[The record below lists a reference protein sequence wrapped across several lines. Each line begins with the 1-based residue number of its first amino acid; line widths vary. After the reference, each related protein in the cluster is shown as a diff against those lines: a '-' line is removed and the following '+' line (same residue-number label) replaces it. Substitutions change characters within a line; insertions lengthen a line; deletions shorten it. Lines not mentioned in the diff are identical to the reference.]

1 MEKVTVP
8 VYSLS
13 SPQITSTVEMDP
25 DTIEDMKTRAQQTQ
39 LMRAGIQALS
49 GVAGAAAGFG
59 ANPNAGP
66 VQRTINAVG
75 GGSLATLASRPVTDL
90 IARRMM
96 RGPAERYKDE
106 FESQLSPSQLRGLGE
121 KKQLDELFALPALPA
136 LGPAAGWAAGVAT
149 ALLGA
154 LGIHT
159 AVEHIQDR
167 DPGVPIAPIVEPS
180 SGGGGP
186 SFRDLTFGQIKSLM
200 ANRDPFN
207 NDRFVGASFA
217 LGSEKYKTY
226 KRLVDKYVTA
236 VPGKYGSYKDIFT
249 GFTGTGRG
257 SGATELAQRKAYA
270 EASKAATTAAAN
282 SAATAKNITIYLTLS
297 IAALLAA
304 GYTVM
309 QVSRLVKKVRIN
321 LKRRKASMDIIKL
334 ASMGDVEGAR
344 MVLDKEFANSG
355 VNIEKVAEVV
365 RDISKDD
372 LEVAAQVLR
381 KELLS

>member
-1 MEKVTVP
+1 MDKVTVP

-13 SPQITSTVEMDP
+13 RPEITSTVEMDP
-25 DTIEDMKTRAQQTQ
+25 ETIEDMKTRSQQTQ
-39 LMRAGIQALS
+39 LMRSGLRALS
-49 GVAGAAAGFG
+49 AIGGAAAGFT

-66 VQRTINAVG
+66 LQRTVNAIG
-75 GGSLATLASRPVTDL
+75 GGSLATLASGPVTDL
-90 IARRMM
+90 IARQMM
-96 RGPAERYKDE
+96 KGPAKRYSDE
-106 FESQLSPSQLRGLGE
+106 FNSQLPPSQLRGLGE
-121 KKQLDELFALPALPA
+121 KEQLDEIAFALPA

-207 NDRFVGASFA
+207 DDRFVGASFA

-365 RDISKDD
+365 KDVSKDD